1 MTKQKRGLLERLEIE
16 PVICAEGFLFE
27 AERRGYMASGEFVPE
42 IAIENPEVLR
52 NIHRD
57 FQHAGS
63 DVVQAF
69 TYNGHRE
76 KMRVIG
82 KEELLE
88 PLNRM
93 ALQIAKQVSI
103 ETGVEEEH
111 NLVAGNISNT
121 NIWNPQDKES
131 DKQVRSMFN
140 EMIEWSVDEGA
151 DFIIGETFYYA
162 GEAYAALDEIK
173 KSGLPS
179 VITIAPMGENIMR
192 DGVSIVDT
200 CKELEQRGAN
210 VVGMNCHR
218 GPNTMMPYLKEIRK
232 AIRCHMAAL
241 PITFRTNDKNPTFFN
256 LEDKNGCTCPAPHG
270 RPFPTALD
278 PMYCNRYE
286 IRKFAKE
293 AYSLGVK
300 YLGVCCGAA
309 PIHIREV
316 AEAIGRKVPASRY
329 REKMENHYMYG
340 TNKRI
345 PKHISDY
352 GNKA

>member
-1 MTKQKRGLLERLEIE
+1 MPKQKRGLLERLEIE